1 MTVHDPIAA
10 GEERPK
16 RGKMVMFT
24 NEHGADR
31 ANADIER
38 GDIRPNFEA
47 DQQHLSPKTT
57 TMSQLG
63 LASTH
68 SLSSES
74 RPTPQYTLQA
84 RRRIHH
90 GSVWGCLTAA
100 TSDYSTSADAISNGI
115 GGCCHPNRV
124 INQFFHWTFRTSFAT
139 LLVAFIVM
147 FVLATMVF
155 AGFILWAAADQP
167 QCIASSAF
175 SVAFA
180 SISTRIA
187 GEAST
192 YGQRMADAYALSW
205 TTFSTV
211 GYGLIYPASTNE
223 FDEQELCAGMILV
236 CSVEGKFS
244 SKGCRKTLYN
254 RCYFQTDLT
263 ISHTSH
269 LFINLT
275 AFLGMVFSGLCAAVL
290 VAKVNR
296 TQAHAPVLFSDPIVI
311 RYGLGRSSAQEMDE
325 ASTVDEDGDSDMST
339 EGGMGEKCWPVPVLE
354 FRILNK
360 LANRFGGE
368 IMDCTLHASASID
381 AANYDHSILNAVNPQ
396 VQRRR
401 NKRSKR
407 RNVRGHTEKKSA
419 KKGHNRDI
427 SLYMGEGVTLTAD
440 SPLRPRSRKQAE
452 QAPAVETVAS
462 STGGSDSE
470 ADDAALLN
478 PTLIEMIKQEHQE
491 IIEDSSKLVPRRI
504 FSKLFVDH
512 DSHPFFKRVWTVQI
526 ELNAESPLLTKEARN
541 LVIENGGFWPDSLN
555 NYQSIRKSISFNS
568 ILISLSGTS
577 NTNAS
582 TVFAHKVYSRSDL
595 FVGFQFANIL
605 YRNETGALMVDNTL
619 FNDCL
624 EQYGGGAEPLNVVGD
639 EEE

>member
-1 MTVHDPIAA
+1 
-10 GEERPK
+10 
-16 RGKMVMFT
+16 
-24 NEHGADR
+24 
-31 ANADIER
+31 
-38 GDIRPNFEA
+38 
-47 DQQHLSPKTT
+47 
-57 TMSQLG
+57 
-63 LASTH
+63 
-68 SLSSES
+68 
-74 RPTPQYTLQA
+74 
-84 RRRIHH
+84 
-90 GSVWGCLTAA
+90 
-100 TSDYSTSADAISNGI
+100 
-115 GGCCHPNRV
+115 
-124 INQFFHWTFRTSFAT
+124 
-139 LLVAFIVM
+139 
-147 FVLATMVF
+147 
-155 AGFILWAAADQP
+155 
-167 QCIASSAF
+167 
-175 SVAFA
+175 
-180 SISTRIA
+180 
-187 GEAST
+187 
-192 YGQRMADAYALSW
+192 
-205 TTFSTV
+205 
-211 GYGLIYPASTNE
+211 
-223 FDEQELCAGMILV
+223 
-236 CSVEGKFS
+236 
-244 SKGCRKTLYN
+244 
-254 RCYFQTDLT
+254 
-263 ISHTSH
+263 
-269 LFINLT
+269 
-275 AFLGMVFSGLCAAVL
+275 
-290 VAKVNR
+290 
-296 TQAHAPVLFSDPIVI
+296 
-311 RYGLGRSSAQEMDE
+311 
-325 ASTVDEDGDSDMST
+325 
-339 EGGMGEKCWPVPVLE
+339 MGEKCWPVPVLE

-407 RNVRGHTEKKSA
+407 RNVRGHA

-478 PTLIEMIKQEHQE
+478 PTLIETIKKKHQE

>member
-1 MTVHDPIAA
+1 MRSPDHGGIGGSSSNLAAVHRRVIASPSRPNLRSPTGRSAYRLVHTSAGSSNQGSSAAETPGTGDLGSKNTFAPDHGSVASAAAAEGTETRETMVQIRSTDEECRPKSVSDRRWEILQGHVLRHRKPRPLDEQQGGDQTPRQQGSRDVTVHDPIAA

-16 RGKMVMFT
+16 RGKMVMFA

-31 ANADIER
+31 ANPGIER

-68 SLSSES
+68 SLLSES

-100 TSDYSTSADAISNGI
+100 TSDYSTSADAISNGS

-155 AGFILWAAADQP
+155 AGFILWAALDQP

-175 SVAFA
+175 S

-244 SKGCRKTLYN
+244 SKGCRKTLYMDATF
-254 RCYFQTDLT
+254 R
-263 ISHTSH
+263 
-269 LFINLT
+269 
-275 AFLGMVFSGLCAAVL
+275 
-290 VAKVNR
+290 
-296 TQAHAPVLFSDPIVI
+296 PI
-311 RYGLGRSSAQEMDE
+311 
-325 ASTVDEDGDSDMST
+325 
-339 EGGMGEKCWPVPVLE
+339 
-354 FRILNK
+354 
-360 LANRFGGE
+360 
-368 IMDCTLHASASID
+368 
-381 AANYDHSILNAVNPQ
+381 
-396 VQRRR
+396 
-401 NKRSKR
+401 
-407 RNVRGHTEKKSA
+407 
-419 KKGHNRDI
+419 
-427 SLYMGEGVTLTAD
+427 
-440 SPLRPRSRKQAE
+440 
-452 QAPAVETVAS
+452 
-462 STGGSDSE
+462 
-470 ADDAALLN
+470 
-478 PTLIEMIKQEHQE
+478 
-491 IIEDSSKLVPRRI
+491 
-504 FSKLFVDH
+504 
-512 DSHPFFKRVWTVQI
+512 
-526 ELNAESPLLTKEARN
+526 
-541 LVIENGGFWPDSLN
+541 
-555 NYQSIRKSISFNS
+555 
-568 ILISLSGTS
+568 
-577 NTNAS
+577 
-582 TVFAHKVYSRSDL
+582 
-595 FVGFQFANIL
+595 
-605 YRNETGALMVDNTL
+605 
-619 FNDCL
+619 
-624 EQYGGGAEPLNVVGD
+624 
-639 EEE
+639 